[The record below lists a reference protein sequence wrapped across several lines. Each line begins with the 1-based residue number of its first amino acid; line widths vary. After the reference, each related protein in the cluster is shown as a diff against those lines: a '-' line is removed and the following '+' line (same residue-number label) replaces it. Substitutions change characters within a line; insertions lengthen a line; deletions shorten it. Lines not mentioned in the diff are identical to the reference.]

1 MTRAHNRRILA
12 RLSLA
17 MVLVL
22 ALLLT
27 ACSTPVAGSATPGPQ
42 ETTVNTP
49 GVTTAA
55 TATVKPPVG
64 QTPTEEYPA
73 MPATPVI
80 TVTIEAYPTP

>member
-1 MTRAHNRRILA
+1 MKGHNHKSLA

-17 MVLVL
+17 SLLIL

-27 ACSTPVAGSATPGPQ
+27 ACSTPGFGSATPGPQ

-49 GVTTAA
+49 AVATEA
-55 TATVKPPVG
+55 TATVNPPVDQATTG
-64 QTPTEEYPA
+64 DYPDL
-73 MPATPVI
+73 PATPVI

>member
-1 MTRAHNRRILA
+1 MKEHNRGFTA
-12 RLSLA
+12 RLSLVVV
-17 MVLVL
+17 MIL

-27 ACSTPVAGSATPGPQ
+27 ACSTPVAGSATPASQ

-49 GVTTAA
+49 RVASVA

-64 QTPTEEYPA
+64 QIPTGDYPV